1 MRRAILLIA
10 TLAGCREQAVEPRAV
25 EPAAV
30 ASVPSNQV
38 NVATKLTPRPADPH
52 SAEEENDLYSFSFSW
67 PGSIPARLES
77 RLKAEESKLKAEI
90 VAGAKDDRDER
101 AKHGFDYHPHAASR
115 SYEYAGWSGRLM
127 SLMSSSYGFTGG
139 AHGSTGSG
147 AILWDKVLDR
157 EISIQDLLLPGASWT
172 GAIRQPF
179 CVLLDRERE
188 KRRGEPV
195 RKDDLFGKCPE
206 FKELTVLLSDTN
218 KDARFDHIDVIAD
231 QYVAGPYA
239 EGPYEISLPITEA
252 MIERLKPEYRFS
264 FEPRPP
270 VK

>member
-1 MRRAILLIA
+1 MRRAFLLIA
-10 TLAGCREQAVEPRAV
+10 ALAGCGEQTAEPQSA
-25 EPAAV
+25 EPASV
-30 ASVPSNQV
+30 ASVPANQV
-38 NVATKLTPRPADPH
+38 NVATKLTPRPSEPQ
-52 SAEEENDLYSFSFSW
+52 SVEEENDLFSFSFSW
-67 PGSIPARLES
+67 PGSIPSKLED
-77 RLKAEESKLKAEI
+77 RFKAEERKLKAEL
-90 VAGAKDDRDER
+90 VAGAEEDRAER
-101 AKHGFDYHPHAASR
+101 AKQGFDYHPHAASR
-115 SYEYAGWSGRLM
+115 SYEYTGWSGRLM
-127 SLMSSSYGFTGG
+127 SLMWSSYGFTGG

-157 EISIQDLLLPGASWT
+157 EISIQDLLLLGTSWT

-195 RKDDLFGKCPE
+195 RKDDLFGNCPDY
-206 FKELTVLLSDTN
+206 KELTVLLTDTN

-239 EGPYEISLPITEA
+239 EGPYEISLPITAA
-252 MIERLKPEYRFS
+252 MIERVKPEYRSS
-264 FEPRPP
+264 FKAQPP

>member
-1 MRRAILLIA
+1 MRTAILLIA
-10 TLAGCREQAVEPRAV
+10 TLAGCHEQTAEPGSV

-30 ASVPSNQV
+30 ASVPANQV
-38 NVATKLTPRPADPH
+38 NAATKLNPRPTEPH
-52 SAEEENDLYSFSFSW
+52 SVEEENDLYSFSFSW
-67 PGSIPARLES
+67 PGSIPQKLES
-77 RLKAEESKLKAEI
+77 RFKSEESKLKVEL
-90 VAGAKDDRDER
+90 VAGAKEDRDER
-101 AKHGFDYHPHAASR
+101 AKQGFDYHPHAASR
-115 SYEYAGWSGRLM
+115 SYEYSGWSGRLM
-127 SLMSSSYGFTGG
+127 SLVSSSYGFTGG

-147 AILWDKVLDR
+147 AILWDKVLER
-157 EISIQDLLLPGASWT
+157 EISIQDLSAPGTSWT

-195 RKDDLFGKCPE
+195 MKDDLFGNCPE
-206 FKELTVLLSDTN
+206 YKELTVLLRDSN

-239 EGPYEISLPITEA
+239 EGPYEISLPITAA

-264 FEPRPP
+264 FKAQPP